1 MISAPLLAGGVQCS
15 TTWRLAVL
23 STTGALGWEG
33 YLLGPF
39 GGKTG
44 PIGSSSIGIVLAL
57 VLGGLLYLV
66 LSATMQNR
74 TREAATVLEERIPA
88 GRR

>member
-1 MISAPLLAGGVQCS
+1 V
-15 TTWRLAVL
+15 
-23 STTGALGWEG
+23 
-33 YLLGPF
+33 LGPF

-74 TREAATVLEERIPA
+74 TREAAAVLEERIPA